1 MPLAS
6 ILGESTST
14 SPAMNIAKKSLRV
27 GIVGAGPAGATLACL
42 LAKEGVDAVFFDDE
56 RRPDMVVG
64 ESLIPRLV
72 TVFQRM
78 GIEEDVA
85 KLGTYKPGV
94 TWIFDENDA
103 LELSFTA
110 MRGVLPTYAYNVP
123 RKPFDELV
131 HETALKAGARFIPCN
146 VKLELGRSERGEKI
160 PLLAAETLALVP
172 DWQGKQPDLLID
184 ASGRRRLF
192 AKLLGLTAKIGQRK
206 DVSHFAHYENCTM
219 PNPPGQ
225 AIITRLKH
233 GWCWRIPLQHA
244 LSVGVVVDKTHAA
257 KYGKTPEEQL
267 EAMIDQNPPLAEAC
281 GQRKRLTDVHTYT
294 NYQLI
299 SDQGHGDG
307 WVSVGDSFGFVDPM
321 LSPGLC
327 MAMTSAEK
335 LADAIL
341 QNHSGQWQ
349 RAFKNYLDWFR
360 EMLKAWQELVDIF
373 YGGQIFAL
381 QRTGTQMSR
390 RFPGKF
396 SDMMQRHFE
405 KNISGMAGGGLTNH
419 PYSRNLLRFMT
430 RYGIYGHQ
438 PKDFAIS

>member
-1 MPLAS
+1 
-6 ILGESTST
+6 
-14 SPAMNIAKKSLRV
+14 MNIARKPYRV
-27 GIVGAGPAGATLACL
+27 GIVGAGPAGTTLAAL
-42 LAKEGVDAVFFDDE
+42 LAKEGVDVVFFDDG

-72 TVFQRM
+72 TVFRRL
-78 GIEEDVA
+78 GIEDEVA

-123 RKPFDELV
+123 RRPFDELV
-131 HETALKAGARFIPCN
+131 HDTAVKAGARFIPCT
-146 VKLELGRSERGEKI
+146 VKLETGRTERGELV
-160 PLLAAETLALVP
+160 PRLSAETLALVP
-172 DWQGKQPDLLID
+172 EWGGRQPDLLVD

-192 AKLLGLTAKIGQRK
+192 AKLLGLSAKIGKRK
-206 DVSHFAHYENCTM
+206 DVSHFAHYENVMM
-219 PNPPGQ
+219 PKPAGQ

-244 LSVGVVVDKTHAA
+244 LSIGVVVNKEHA
-257 KYGKTPEEQL
+257 KLYGSTAEEQL
-267 EAMIDQNPPLAEAC
+267 EAMIDQNKPLAEAC
-281 GQRKRLTDVHTYT
+281 PDRRRLTPVTTYT

-307 WVSVGDSFGFVDPM
+307 WVCVGDSFGFVDPM

-327 MAMTSAEK
+327 MAMTSAEQ
-335 LADAIL
+335 LADAIT
-341 QNHSGQWQ
+341 QNRPDGWAP
-349 RAFKNYLDWFR
+349 AFQDYLDWFR
-360 EMLKAWQELVDIF
+360 EQLKAWQELVDIF

-381 QRTGTQMSR
+381 QRTGTDMSR
-390 RFPGKF
+390 RFPGKI
-396 SDMMQRHFE
+396 SMIMQRHFE
-405 KNISGMAGGGLTNH
+405 KNISGMAGGGLTTH

-430 RYGIYGHQ
+430 RYGIYGHE
-438 PKDFAIS
+438 PHDFAVV

>member
-1 MPLAS
+1 M
-6 ILGESTST
+6 GEFTL
-14 SPAMNIAKKSLRV
+14 MKIAQKSLRV

-42 LAKEGVDAVFFDDE
+42 LAREGVDAVFFDDGK
-56 RRPDMVVG
+56 RPDMVVG

-72 TVFQRM
+72 TVFQKM
-78 GIEEDVA
+78 GIEDEVA

-123 RKPFDELV
+123 RKPFDDLI
-131 HETALKAGARFIPCN
+131 HETALKAGARFIPCS
-146 VKLELGRSERGEKI
+146 VKLEVGQTERGEKV
-160 PLLAAETLALVP
+160 PQLSPETLALVP
-172 DWQGKQPDLLID
+172 DWKGKQPDLLVD

-192 AKLLGLTAKIGQRK
+192 AKLLGLSAKVGQRK
-206 DVSHFAHYENCTM
+206 DVSHFAHYENVTM
-219 PNPPGQ
+219 PKPAGQ

-233 GWCWRIPLQHA
+233 GWCWRIPLLHA
-244 LSVGVVVDKTHAA
+244 LSIGVVVDKDHAK
-257 KYGKTPEEQL
+257 KYGSTAEEQL
-267 EAMIDQNPPLAEAC
+267 EAMIDQNKPLAEAC
-281 GQRKRLTDVHTYT
+281 PNRKRITPVTTYA

-327 MAMTSAEK
+327 MAMTSAET

-341 QNHSGQWQ
+341 QNPANRWDK
-349 RAFKNYLDWFR
+349 AFHQYLDWFR
-360 EMLKAWQELVDIF
+360 EQLKAWQELVDIF

-381 QRTGTQMSR
+381 QRTGTEISK
-390 RFPGKF
+390 RFPGKV
-396 SDMMQRHFE
+396 SEIMQRHFE
-405 KNISGMAGGGLTNH
+405 KNISGMAGGGLTTN

-430 RYGIYGHQ
+430 RYGIYGHE
-438 PKDFAIS
+438 PADFAVV